1 MHFPSDFILP
11 VPTMPSNTQ
20 RGVSSAV
27 ALHARGGGQPVTCED
42 VKASIMKRRGN
53 LEKDLN
59 NLKKHDQIDKG
70 HSKEL
75 DQKMAALQKDF
86 DRWDRLG
93 CGPDPEVD
101 KCQEEIYEAKEIL
114 NEKTVVKMV
123 NVSDQTEVNMTILEV
138 AKLLGISVL
147 VAAVLFVLLPATL
160 EAMLL
165 RIGFAVVSLGPPAI
179 APWNTLD
186 PQRIADCQ
194 TPRLYGSRI
203 AMQTLKKGASFFS
216 ERLTRGRST
225 SEALSTPGGTES
237 RQAGQK
243 AFVSNCSSQEA
254 HCRKLLV
261 HQEAVAGV
269 VDRYLSAMLFAF
281 EDLAVAH
288 EQLLTGLQQAVDL
301 VDLQWLH
308 HVEALAGG
316 LREGAEENRQAVQG
330 IIQDLQLL
338 RGKHKEAVRLASEAE
353 VAASRRSHYEVKVER
368 LRQEVQKA
376 REGLGTA
383 ALAPERASSS
393 GILSKSLNQRRTN
406 NYDLKQGQLCRNEE
420 KLTRMTEV
428 EREAHALSLRSLLKL
443 QHLVEQILRS
453 CIDGL
458 LPSIHAK
465 HCWAQQKAP
474 PPRSDSDGYGTG
486 TKGRQ
491 RTLEDATEDGTL
503 NVGDIVSVQG
513 LNSQAHYNGE
523 NGTVKNIRPDNR
535 IEVELVLEGVPG
547 AEGTDE
553 NNKILAVKPE
563 NLRRVCPAQLPS
575 QCSGLLVQGAEAL
588 VLEDWDPRN
597 VVRTHEDSDDTLAD
611 GRRASVC

>member
-1 MHFPSDFILP
+1 
-11 VPTMPSNTQ
+11 
-20 RGVSSAV
+20 
-27 ALHARGGGQPVTCED
+27 
-42 VKASIMKRRGN
+42 
-53 LEKDLN
+53 
-59 NLKKHDQIDKG
+59 
-70 HSKEL
+70 
-75 DQKMAALQKDF
+75 
-86 DRWDRLG
+86 
-93 CGPDPEVD
+93 
-101 KCQEEIYEAKEIL
+101 
-114 NEKTVVKMV
+114 
-123 NVSDQTEVNMTILEV
+123 
-138 AKLLGISVL
+138 
-147 VAAVLFVLLPATL
+147 
-160 EAMLL
+160 
-165 RIGFAVVSLGPPAI
+165 
-179 APWNTLD
+179 
-186 PQRIADCQ
+186 
-194 TPRLYGSRI
+194 
-203 AMQTLKKGASFFS
+203 MQTLKKGASFFS

-288 EQLLTGLQQAVDL
+288 EQLLTGLQQAADL

-316 LREGAEENRQAVQG
+316 LREGAEENRQAMQG

-428 EREAHALSLRSLLKL
+428 QREAHAASLRSLLVCVTFGRQKL

-465 HCWAQQKAP
+465 HSWAQQKAP
-474 PPRSDSDGYGTG
+474 PPRSDGYGTG
-486 TKGRQ
+486 GAKGRQ

-523 NGTVKNIRPDNR
+523 NGTVKTIRPDNR
-535 IEVELVLEGVPG
+535 IEVELVLDGVPG
-547 AEGTDE
+547 AEGTGE

-597 VVRTHEDSDDTLAD
+597 VRSHEDSDDTLAD